1 MDYYNKYLKYKNKYI
16 SLKNQLGGYNQL
28 GGSSVSES
36 FIALHVKTP
45 SGADVL
51 KCPSC
56 GAISGTSLIITH
68 NFSCPNRIN
77 QMIIPNTISKTAENT
92 TKLPFQIQ
100 GDYDREYIQ
109 DEFAREEYRI
119 NDENIERKI
128 EESARADNERIKR
141 RDAQVASNVN
151 KKYY

>member
-28 GGSSVSES
+28 GGKNS
-36 FIALHVKTP
+36 FTALHVKTS

-56 GAISGTSLIITH
+56 DAISGTSLIITH
-68 NFSCPNRIN
+68 KFVCPNRTK

-92 TKLPFQIQ
+92 TKLQFKIQ
-100 GDYDREYIQ
+100 EDYDRENIQ
-109 DEFAREEYRI
+109 DVLPRQGYLI
-119 NDENIERKI
+119 N
-128 EESARADNERIKR
+128 
-141 RDAQVASNVN
+141 Q
-151 KKYY
+151 